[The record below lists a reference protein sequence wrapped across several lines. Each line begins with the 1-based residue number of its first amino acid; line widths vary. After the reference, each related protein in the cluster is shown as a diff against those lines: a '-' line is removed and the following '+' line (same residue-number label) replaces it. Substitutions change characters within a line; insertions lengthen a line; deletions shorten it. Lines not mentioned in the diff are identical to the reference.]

1 MKTLFINIALVF
13 MMTGIGISDNE
24 AIYILHSNNTNGALE
39 NCYCPDHPLGSLE
52 KRVEFVKSFLRAH
65 PNTIIVDAGDLF
77 SPVYR
82 PLKDSLVAEA
92 YKLIPYDA
100 ILPGDQELTRGQ
112 IYQEKLLRNTGAD
125 LVLSNYSSEWLP
137 GMLSKKII
145 MRGGKKIAILG
156 LLSERAFRYYPNEVK
171 KAMSVHDPVSI
182 IQPMINDLKKD
193 VDVIIL
199 LTHQGFDADKELAE
213 KLSGVDVIIGSHS
226 QTTVMK
232 PQEANVT
239 IITQAGKNGYY
250 MGVVKLSFNG
260 IGEISSK
267 TGWLEAMTLEMP
279 DNPKV
284 MRLIKEYEEKS
295 GLVNRAKKRYK
306 HP

>member
-13 MMTGIGISDNE
+13 IMTGIGISDNE

-171 KAMSVHDPVSI
+171 KAMSVHDPISI

-232 PQEANVT
+232 PQETNVT